1 MRISGY
7 KVSLTAQIGI
17 AIVAINLIVALFAP
31 LIAPF
36 DPVTPLGD
44 AWADGRVSV
53 AGEHAA
59 SHAVFRRL
67 AAAYQAAGRS
77 APAERSILVGL
88 PPGARHELGAAPAR
102 HHHVSE

>member
-44 AWADGRVSV
+44 AWADP
-53 AGEHAA
+53 
-59 SHAVFRRL
+59 
-67 AAAYQAAGRS
+67 S
-77 APAERSILVGL
+77 AHHWLGL
-88 PPGARHELGAAPAR
+88 GPTL
-102 HHHVSE
+102 